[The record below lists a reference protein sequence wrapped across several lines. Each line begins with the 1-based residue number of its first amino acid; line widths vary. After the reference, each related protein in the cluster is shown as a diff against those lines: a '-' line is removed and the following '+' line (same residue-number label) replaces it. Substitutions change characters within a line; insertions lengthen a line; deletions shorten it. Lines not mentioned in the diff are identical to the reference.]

1 MIHNFFVLRK
11 GQGRVFSRRV
21 LSRPGG
27 ANRGS
32 AVFGI
37 ICGMRIVVVGDGGWG
52 TANAMLLAGYG
63 HDVVLWG
70 AFPDYVEEMRR
81 TRCNSRYLPGVELP
95 PGLGLAS
102 DLAEAVPGAEV
113 VVLAPPSK
121 YFTSVVGGLRSL
133 VSPGALVV
141 SVTKG
146 LCERTNRRMTDLGA
160 EILGTGPLV
169 ALAGPS
175 HAEEVARGIPTAV
188 VAACTDADR
197 ARRVQEIWS
206 GPRFRVYTSTD
217 PVGVEIGGAVKN
229 VLAIAVGCSDGLGY
243 GDNTRAA
250 LITRGL
256 VEMKRFVLAYGG
268 TAETLS
274 GLAGIGDLIVT
285 CTSAHSRN
293 HSVGERLGRGEG
305 IADILGSMQMVAEG
319 VWNSKVVHE
328 IAARLGVE
336 MPICEL
342 VYRACYEG
350 YDVKGAVV
358 SMMTRELKGE

>member
-1 MIHNFFVLRK
+1 M
-11 GQGRVFSRRV
+11 RR
-21 LSRPGG
+21 
-27 ANRGS
+27 
-32 AVFGI
+32 
-37 ICGMRIVVVGDGGWG
+37 MRIAVLGDGGWG

-63 HDVVLWG
+63 HDVSLWG
-70 AFPDYVEEMRR
+70 AFPDYIEEMRR
-81 TRCNSRYLPGVELP
+81 TRANVRYLPGVELP
-95 PGLGLAS
+95 AGLHLTA
-102 DLAEAVPGAEV
+102 DRAEAVSGAEV

-121 YFTSVVGGLRSL
+121 YFASVVGSFRGL
-133 VSPGALVV
+133 VPQDALVV

-146 LCERTNRRMTDLGA
+146 LCEKTNRRMTDIGA
-160 EILGTGPLV
+160 EVLGLGPVV

-188 VAACTDADR
+188 VAACEDEAR

-217 PVGVEIGGAVKN
+217 PAGVEIGGAVKN
-229 VLAIAVGCSDGLGY
+229 VLAIAVGCSDGLGF

-268 TAETLS
+268 TPETLS
-274 GLAGIGDLIVT
+274 GLAGVGDLIVT
-285 CTSAHSRN
+285 CTSVHSRN
-293 HSVGERLGRGEG
+293 HAVGERLGRGER
-305 IADILGSMQMVAEG
+305 IADILASMQMVAEG

-328 IAARLGVE
+328 IAVRLGVE
-336 MPICEL
+336 MPICEI

-350 YDVKGAVV
+350 YDAKSAVAD
-358 SMMTRELKGE
+358 MMGRSLKSE